1 MANEEQ
7 WHISKSV
14 PLALIFA
21 LVLQGIGV
29 IWFFSTLDNRLT
41 NVERVAESNRVGV
54 LTLTE
59 RQRASDQTLVR
70 LDERMTSALQ
80 LLERIDKK
88 INN

>member
-1 MANEEQ
+1 MNKEQ

-14 PLALIFA
+14 PLALILA
-21 LVLQGIGV
+21 LVAQAVGV

-41 NVERVAESNRVGV
+41 NVERLAEVNRVNV
-54 LTLTE
+54 LTLSE

-70 LDERMTSALQ
+70 LDERMSSALQ